1 MRALVVG
8 GYGFVGRH
16 LAHHLIQC
24 GDDVALTYVPERK
37 PVMETDANR
46 VGVPHQVQTIGL
58 DVTKPEAVAQLVAVM
73 KPDAIYHLSAISSV
87 PEGEQAGHRVFEV
100 NAMGAMNV
108 FQAVADHARETRVL
122 FVSSSEVYGEPR
134 PGALP
139 FTEQSELRPMS
150 AYGVAKAAADLAA
163 YKYSARNGLFTVRV
177 RPFPH
182 FGPGQ
187 RPDFAVSS
195 FARQVAA
202 IKLGIS
208 KPVVSVGNLEVRRD
222 FTDVLDIVRG
232 YREALLNAKSGEVYN
247 LSSGSSLLLSDL
259 LKELMT
265 IAGVDAEIVPDP
277 ARVRAV
283 DISDLYG
290 SYQKAQRDFGWR
302 PRIERPASLG
312 TLLSYWLDVLSS
324 GR

>member
-1 MRALVVG
+1 MRALVIG

-16 LAHHLIQC
+16 LAHHLVQC

-37 PVMETDANR
+37 PVAETDPNR
-46 VGVPHQVQTIGL
+46 VTVPHQVQTIGL
-58 DVTKPEAVAQLVAVM
+58 DITKADAVAQLISVM

-87 PEGEQAGHRVFEV
+87 PQAESAGRTLFEV
-100 NAMGAMNV
+100 NALGAINV
-108 FQAVADHARETRVL
+108 FQAVADLSPETRVL

-150 AYGVAKAAADLAA
+150 AYGVAKATADLAA
-163 YKYSARNGLFTVRV
+163 HKYSARNGVFTVRI

-202 IKLGIS
+202 IQLGKS
-208 KPVVSVGNLEVRRD
+208 KPVVSVGNLDVRRD

-232 YREALLNAKSGEVYN
+232 YREALLNGKTGEAYN
-247 LSSGSSLLLSDL
+247 LSSGSSMLLSDVL
-259 LKELMT
+259 HQLITL
-265 IAGVDAEIVPDP
+265 AGVDAEIVPD
-277 ARVRAV
+277 AERVRPV

-290 SYQKAQRDFGWR
+290 SYQKAQRDFGWK
-302 PRIERPASLG
+302 PRIEREASLG
-312 TLLSYWLDVLSS
+312 TLLSYWLDALS
-324 GR
+324 RER